1 MTWQARA
8 NRMALS
14 LSRRLGNAVTIGSE
28 SGYGFLRS
36 PEEKVYDG
44 MVFLTNYVLE
54 FPALTWPYVA
64 EGTAI
69 IVDEITY
76 QSREESRPNRDRS
89 SILIPLRLALLGGRR
104 LVTLSGD
111 VLITLDGNNLVTI

>member
-36 PEEKVYDG
+36 PEETVYDG
-44 MVFLTNYVLE
+44 MVFLTDYVLE
-54 FPALTWPYVA
+54 LPVLSWPYVA

-69 IVDEITY
+69 IVDGITY

-89 SILIPLRLALLGGRR
+89 SIMIPLRLALSRR
-104 LVTLSGD
+104 ASACHLWRRRSGHS
-111 VLITLDGNNLVTI
+111 